1 MSKSKKKFPFGIII
15 FVLIV
20 ICIIAAIIVSAILNR
35 PEPIPADAVGNT
47 SGNINNRGLFCE
59 TDDYIFFSNSYDA
72 RKLYRMDKDG
82 SNVKCIADVPVEFIN
97 VYGDNVYFYQTPGAD
112 NQVFGLGGLYGVCST
127 NLDGT
132 SGMNNIDKAIVNSLI
147 LYGPNLYYQPYD
159 KEQGLSLYKAD
170 PYTKEKVKLSDKR
183 VFVSTPLNGKFLTYN
198 EDIGYFLSAFN
209 PESGQMELVDQE
221 ARV

>member
-72 RKLYRMDKDG
+72 RKLYRMDK
-82 SNVKCIADVPVEFIN
+82 
-97 VYGDNVYFYQTPGAD
+97 
-112 NQVFGLGGLYGVCST
+112 
-127 NLDGT
+127 
-132 SGMNNIDKAIVNSLI
+132 
-147 LYGPNLYYQPYD
+147 
-159 KEQGLSLYKAD
+159 
-170 PYTKEKVKLSDKR
+170 
-183 VFVSTPLNGKFLTYN
+183 
-198 EDIGYFLSAFN
+198 
-209 PESGQMELVDQE
+209 
-221 ARV
+221 